1 MSTHP
6 DPGNRRQII
15 EAAIHR
21 NFPNGVPAG
30 LGLGATF
37 ASEQSSA
44 EPQPQAST
52 QP

>member
-1 MSTHP
+1 MSSHP
-6 DPGNRRQII
+6 DPGNRRQVI

-21 NFPNGVPAG
+21 NFPNGVPSN

-37 ASEQSSA
+37 TSDEKSA

-52 QP
+52 EP